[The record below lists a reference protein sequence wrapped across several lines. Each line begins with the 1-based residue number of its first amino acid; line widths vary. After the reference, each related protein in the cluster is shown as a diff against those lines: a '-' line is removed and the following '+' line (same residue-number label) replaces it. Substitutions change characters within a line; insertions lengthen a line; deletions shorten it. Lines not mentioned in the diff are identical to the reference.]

1 MVHLVKLVV
10 GVSSIEELVARQ
22 AQQDNTRLC
31 AGFDDPL
38 PVVHTRHYPRQ
49 REALLKG
56 GSLYRVIKGM
66 IVCRQ
71 VLKAIEKEV
80 RPDGH
85 EETILFL
92 SPILIRVEARP
103 MRPFQGWRYLSA
115 ADAPA
120 DQEPVSVDL
129 SQSLLQDL
137 AKLGL

>member
-1 MVHLVKLVV
+1 MIHLVKLVV
-10 GVSSIEELVARQ
+10 VVSSIEELLARQ

-38 PVVHTRHYPRQ
+38 PVVYTRSYPRQ
-49 REALLKG
+49 REALLQG

-71 VLKAIEKEV
+71 ALKAIEKEI
-80 RPDGH
+80 RSDGR
-85 EETILFL
+85 EGTILFL
-92 SPILIRVEARP
+92 SPILVRVEARP

-120 DQEPVSVDL
+120 DQEPVSVDV
-129 SQSLLQDL
+129 SRSLLQDL
-137 AKLGL
+137 SRLGL

>member
-1 MVHLVKLVV
+1 MIHLVKLVV
-10 GVSSIEELVARQ
+10 GVSSIEELLSRQ

-38 PVVHTRHYPRQ
+38 PVVYTRSYPRQ

-71 VLKAIEKEV
+71 ALKAIEKEI
-80 RPDGH
+80 RSDGR
-85 EETILFL
+85 EGTILFL
-92 SPILIRVEARP
+92 SPILVRVEARP

-120 DQEPVSVDL
+120 DQEPVSVDV
-129 SQSLLQDL
+129 SRSLLQDL
-137 AKLGL
+137 SRLGL